1 VTTLAGRIQSDL
13 VGLTVWE
20 AAAIGLLLIRWIGA
34 HVAEGKANAVKRIQP
49 DPTQLKGGKAC

>member
-1 VTTLAGRIQSDL
+1 VIHAARIQADL

-34 HVAEGKANAVKRIQP
+34 HVAEGTADAVKRIPP
-49 DPTQLKGGKAC
+49 DATQLRGGKAC

>member
-1 VTTLAGRIQSDL
+1 MMHAARIYPDL

-34 HVAEGKANAVKRIQP
+34 HVAESSRRN
-49 DPTQLKGGKAC
+49 